1 MKILGLMKADEH
13 SESGAPPSQ
22 DLLERMGNFV
32 EEATKAGVLLAGD
45 GLQPSRSGKRVELS
59 EGKLSVIDGPFTET
73 KELVAS
79 YVLMQVQSIDEAV
92 EWTRRFLDVLGQG
105 RCELRPILEFTDFPP
120 ELQSAEVMAKEAATR
135 ERMQENAAKS

>member
-1 MKILGLMKADEH
+1 MKILGLLKADQY

-32 EEATKAGVLLAGD
+32 EEATQAGVLLAGD

-59 EGKLSVIDGPFTET
+59 QGKHTVIDGPFTET

-79 YVLMQVQSIDEAV
+79 YVLMQVPSMDEAV
-92 EWTRRFLDVLGQG
+92 EWTRRFLDLLGQG

-120 ELQSAEVMAKEAATR
+120 DLLSAEAMAKEAATR
-135 ERMQENAAKS
+135 ERMQDNAANG